1 MLLKVQTL
9 KKSDCEAV
17 AVSSKEFMQTKEF
30 LGNEHKENADEP
42 LSKAK
47 FEKIVSDIFKSSP
60 NIPLS
65 RFVIENS
72 VI

>member
-1 MLLKVQTL
+1 MQTL

-17 AVSSKEFMQTKEF
+17 AVSSNEFMQTEEF
-30 LGNEHKENADEP
+30 LGNEHKENADEQC

-60 NIPLS
+60 NIPLEFFS
-65 RFVIENS
+65 RLL
-72 VI
+72 